1 MSVSIDVTGVSEDQY
16 LFAPS
21 PLAELGSALHL
32 LVEPAHHATQHG
44 WITAATAAVAGLD
57 PDLMDRILVADYLW
71 RTSRSD
77 MLLPAQPRST
87 LAAELDALDALDD
100 ETWVNKALMTSSCGV
115 VPLHDELDSPLVDP
129 AARTMALE
137 RAAARGPRPLEFV
150 EHMLTDPAGTRAW
163 VRRLLEDCEAG
174 FFADAWA
181 RVVAR
186 LAADARHKSDLLE
199 RHGLGRT
206 LAAISPALTL
216 TASGDRI
223 VVDKLQDR
231 AATANGSG
239 LTFLPSAF
247 SHPHLLVVYAPGWRP
262 VINYPILAT
271 PTEPTVSVTD
281 IQDRLHA
288 LDHPLRLRLVRSIL
302 RGPQTTAQLA
312 ETWLVSAPEVSRH
325 LTVLRNAGII
335 SATRQGRYVTYQF
348 ELTRNARLGTDLIE
362 ALLR

>member
-1 MSVSIDVTGVSEDQY
+1 MSISIDVTGVSEDQY

-32 LVEPAHHATQHG
+32 LVEPAHHTAQTG
-44 WITAATAAVAGLD
+44 WITATAAGLD
-57 PDLMDRILVADYLW
+57 PGLMDRVLVADYLW
-71 RTSRSD
+71 RTSRAD
-77 MLLPAQPRST
+77 MFLPSRPQPT

-100 ETWVNKALMTSSCGV
+100 ETWVGRALMTSSCGLL
-115 VPLHDELDSPLVDP
+115 PLHSELGSPLVDGR
-129 AARTMALE
+129 ARKVALD
-137 RAAARGPRPLEFV
+137 RAAARGPRPSEFV
-150 EHMLTDPAGTRAW
+150 EHMLADPGATRGW
-163 VRRLLEDCEAG
+163 VRRLLEDCEAA

-186 LAADARHKSDLLE
+186 LAADARHKRDLLE
-199 RHGLGRT
+199 RHGLART
-206 LAAISPALTL
+206 LTAVSTALTL

-231 AATANGSG
+231 AATADGSG

-262 VINYPILAT
+262 VINYPLLPT
-271 PTEPTVSVTD
+271 PTESSVSVASV
-281 IQDRLHA
+281 QDRLHA

-302 RGPQTTAQLA
+302 RGPQTTSQLA

-325 LTVLRNAGII
+325 LAVLKDAGII
-335 SATRQGRYVTYQF
+335 TATRQGRYVAYRF
-348 ELTRNARLGTDLIE
+348 DLARNARLGTDLIE